1 MNDLHEKIAN
11 ALNALAD
18 VVADGAGRVAA
29 KKKPNPVYPQVF
41 GQSDPVAKGVA
52 AASNAMKSR
61 PATEKKAEDETLGNA
76 YRRVTGEEL
85 PDEVADN
92 PAARAAVEKLA
103 ASALR
108 VNDLG
113 EPSDRHDHSARRE
126 IRGGTREE
134 RAKQA
139 YEMFG
144 EALISRGR

>member
-1 MNDLHEKIAN
+1 MNDLHEKIASAMD
-11 ALNALAD
+11 ALTE
-18 VVADGAGRVAA
+18 VMSA
-29 KKKPNPVYPQVF
+29 KAMSGMAQKPKHTQAP
-41 GQSDPVAKGVA
+41 A
-52 AASNAMKSR
+52 AAAVR
-61 PATEKKAEDETLGNA
+61 ATQTAPARTSEKKAEDETLGNA

-113 EPSDRHDHSARRE
+113 EPSDRHDPSARRE

-134 RAKQA
+134 RSKQA
-139 YEMFG
+139 YDMFG
-144 EALISRGR
+144 EALLARGR

>member
-1 MNDLHEKIAN
+1 MNDLHEKIASAMD
-11 ALNALAD
+11 ALTDVMSARSMSSIKAQTAKNPSKMPTAAGVLAPGSD
-18 VVADGAGRVAA
+18 QIRAA
-29 KKKPNPVYPQVF
+29 RQN
-41 GQSDPVAKGVA
+41 
-52 AASNAMKSR
+52 
-61 PATEKKAEDETLGNA
+61 EKKAEDESLGNA

-85 PDEVADN
+85 PDEVAEN

-113 EPSDRHDHSARRE
+113 EPSDRPDPSARRE

-144 EALISRGR
+144 ADLLARGR